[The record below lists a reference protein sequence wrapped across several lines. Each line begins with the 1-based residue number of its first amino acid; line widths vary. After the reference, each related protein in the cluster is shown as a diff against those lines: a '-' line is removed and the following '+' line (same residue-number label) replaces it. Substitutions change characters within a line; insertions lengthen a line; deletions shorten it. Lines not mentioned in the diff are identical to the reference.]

1 MPRLPRTGEPDGF
14 GVAVARGLERAVVA
28 LVLGELF
35 KKLNELRSAVLAN
48 QGSPTTVTGV
58 ERLVVVPSPSWPEP
72 LAPQHLTAP
81 PESSAQVCK

>member
-1 MPRLPRTGEPDGF
+1 MRRFVRSDAHQGPQAAHLPRLPRAGEPGGF

-48 QGSPTTVTGV
+48 QGSPTTATGV
-58 ERLVVVPSPSWPEP
+58 ELDRKSVV
-72 LAPQHLTAP
+72 
-81 PESSAQVCK
+81 